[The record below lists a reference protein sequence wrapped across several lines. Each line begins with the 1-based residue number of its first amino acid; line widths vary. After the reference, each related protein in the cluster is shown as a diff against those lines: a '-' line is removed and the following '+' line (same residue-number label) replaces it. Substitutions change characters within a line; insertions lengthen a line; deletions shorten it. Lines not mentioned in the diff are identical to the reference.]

1 MTRNISDILTEI
13 LNEGPMQQLE
23 GNGFVGRVNVRL
35 GGIFVF
41 VSFKPENKECQNQ
54 TYCEKLQKY
63 KKAG

>member
-13 LNEGPMQQLE
+13 LNEGPTQQLE
-23 GNGFVGRVNVRL
+23 GNVFVGRVNVRL

-41 VSFKPENKECQNQ
+41 VSFKPENQECHNQ
-54 TYCEKLQKY
+54 TYCEKLHKY

>member
-41 VSFKPENKECQNQ
+41 VSTAVPQFGHGEP
-54 TYCEKLQKY
+54 
-63 KKAG
+63 